1 MKRII
6 SNALALVT
14 VCTFLFSFTSKPG
27 GEGFEIYLNN
37 KVLIQKF
44 GTEINSV
51 QSLSL
56 INSSPDDK
64 LTIKYHHCGRV
75 GKNRVISIKDAQ
87 NKSLKEFHY
96 ADAGSP
102 VSSMLVN
109 IKDLI
114 SLKKGNNNTLKLF
127 YSSSELPAGRDLATM
142 NF

>member
-1 MKRII
+1 MKKII
-6 SNALALVT
+6 SNALALIT
-14 VCTFLFSFTSKPG
+14 VCTFLFSFTPKPG

-37 KVLIQKF
+37 KVMIQKF
-44 GTEINSV
+44 GTEINTV

-56 INSSPDDK
+56 NNSSPDDK

-75 GKNRVISIKDAQ
+75 GKNRIVTIKDAQ

-96 ADAGSP
+96 ADATSS

-109 IKDLI
+109 VKEII
-114 SLKKGNNNTLKLF
+114 SLKKGNNNTLKLL
-127 YSSSELPAGRDLATM
+127 YSSTEIPAGRVLARM